1 MLLSTAGSVDWHSG
15 SAPPP
20 GSQPAMMTSPSQVKA
35 AECHLP
41 LVPACPTPGS
51 VIVIGDAG
59 SRGLLMSH
67 TLIVSALAQ
76 AALLT
81 SPRITPASWQ
91 PVRTSVA
98 GPARGSRRNR
108 LASSG
113 SSSGTAMMSMKSPA
127 GSSKLLSAG
136 APGGTMQFVLLEML
150 L

>member
-1 MLLSTAGSVDWHSG
+1 MLLSTAGSVDSHSG

-20 GSQPAMMTSPSQVKA
+20 GSQPAMMTSPSQGKA

-81 SPRITPASWQ
+81 SPRITPASWH
-91 PVRTSVA
+91 PVRTSVV
-98 GPARGSRRNR
+98 GPSSGSRWIR
-108 LASSG
+108 LALAG
-113 SSSGTAMMSMKSPA
+113 SSSGTAMTSMKSPS
-127 GSSKLLSAG
+127 GSSRALGLLG
-136 APGGTMQFVLLEML
+136 ACAHPVLL
-150 L
+150 